1 MTVTRIY
8 FSITDKI
15 NETTFI
21 IIIII
26 IIIGHR
32 FHSRNAF
39 SKEEVQ
45 DSLFFFRRKVIFT
58 HKVKSHYVNY
68 CCFVVTTACLYYRA
82 TSSGSVFAFNLI

>member
-45 DSLFFFRRKVIFT
+45 DSLFFLEEK
-58 HKVKSHYVNY
+58 
-68 CCFVVTTACLYYRA
+68 
-82 TSSGSVFAFNLI
+82 